1 FHVIKIF
8 YHFWHASRNNT
19 FALILN
25 YKGGQTPSAHQ
36 ERPGCFPGVFRQP
49 LTPIT
54 GSIPIFI
61 PEMNTGCNLLN
72 KK

>member
-1 FHVIKIF
+1 M
-8 YHFWHASRNNT
+8 
-19 FALILN
+19 
-25 YKGGQTPSAHQ
+25 
-36 ERPGCFPGVFRQP
+36 FRQP

-54 GSIPIFI
+54 GSIPAFI